1 MNMQLMRLLARYHS
15 PAQDGSD
22 LGGQDDAAD
31 VHEDRGDTVVEDR
44 GDGLDN
50 DLSLEA
56 LQGLLANGEVTGAT
70 EEDGGRAPSSVPI
83 SRFQEVNDRR
93 KTAEQA
99 LADAQAELAR
109 YRATDTNGVGAG
121 PAQTNARAAPPEPSF
136 DLDAQEEAYANALL
150 DGDTKGAAAIRREI
164 NQHLEH
170 AAVKRYHSESN
181 QQRASQ
187 EYSALVDK
195 VMDAHP
201 WLDQPEGSQAMD
213 LIVELVDARVR
224 KGASPAQALSEAVQA
239 IVPRFTPAGSQQL
252 PATTA
257 TDPRIAASL
266 ARGARASNDQPAA
279 MLGGIGN
286 RSTGGMPDVDQLDDE
301 QFSRLSE
308 AEKRKMRGD

>member
-1 MNMQLMRLLARYHS
+1 MNIQLMRLLARYHS

-22 LGGQDDAAD
+22 LGGQDEGLDTQ
-31 VHEDRGDTVVEDR
+31 EDRGDTVTEDR
-44 GDGLDN
+44 GDGLTT
-50 DLSLEA
+50 DLSLET
-56 LQGLLANGEVTGAT
+56 LQGLLTNGETG
-70 EEDGGRAPSSVPI
+70 EEDGARAPSSVPI

-109 YRATDTNGVGAG
+109 YRATDANGAG
-121 PAQTNARAAPPEPSF
+121 AAQTGAQAAPPEPSF

-164 NQHLEH
+164 NQHLEQ
-170 AAVKRYHSESN
+170 AAVQRYHSETS

-187 EYSALVDK
+187 EYNVLVDQ

-201 WLDQPEGSQAMD
+201 WLEQPEGSQAMD

-224 KGASPAQALSEAVQA
+224 KGASPALALSEAVSA
-239 IVPRFTPAGSQQL
+239 IVPRFAPTSSQQ
-252 PATTA
+252 PQPVTS

-266 ARGARASNDQPAA
+266 ARGARASTDQPAA

-286 RSTGGMPDVDQLDDE
+286 RSTGGMPDVEQLDDE

>member
-1 MNMQLMRLLARYHS
+1 MNIQLMRLLARYHS

-22 LGGQDDAAD
+22 LGGQDDATDA
-31 VHEDRGDTVVEDR
+31 HEDRGDTVAEDR
-44 GDGLDN
+44 GDGLAT
-50 DLSLEA
+50 DLSLET
-56 LQGLLANGEVTGAT
+56 LQGLLANDETAT
-70 EEDGGRAPSSVPI
+70 SGEEDGARVPSSVPI

-109 YRATDTNGVGAG
+109 YRATDANGTGAG
-121 PAQTNARAAPPEPSF
+121 AAQASAQAAPPEPGF

-164 NQHLEH
+164 NQHLEQ
-170 AAVKRYHSESN
+170 AAVQRYHSETN

-187 EYSALVDK
+187 EYNVLVDQ

-224 KGASPAQALSEAVQA
+224 KGASPAQALSEAVSA
-239 IVPRFTPAGSQQL
+239 IVPRFAPVGSQQ
-252 PATTA
+252 TQTSTA

-266 ARGARASNDQPAA
+266 ARGARASSDQPAA

-286 RSTGGMPDVDQLDDE
+286 RSTGGMPDVEQLDDE

-308 AEKRKMRGD
+308 TEKRKMRGD

>member
-1 MNMQLMRLLARYHS
+1 MNIQLMRLLARYHS

-22 LGGQDDAAD
+22 LGGQDEGLDSQ
-31 VHEDRGDTVVEDR
+31 EDRGDTVTEDR
-44 GDGLDN
+44 GDGLTT
-50 DLSLEA
+50 DLSLET
-56 LQGLLANGEVTGAT
+56 LQGLLANGETEASG
-70 EEDGGRAPSSVPI
+70 EEDGARPPSSVPI

-109 YRATDTNGVGAG
+109 YRATDANGAG
-121 PAQTNARAAPPEPSF
+121 AAQTSAQAAPPEPSF

-164 NQHLEH
+164 NQHLEQ
-170 AAVKRYHSESN
+170 AAVQRYHSETN

-187 EYSALVDK
+187 EYNVLVDQ

-201 WLDQPEGSQAMD
+201 WLEQPEGSQAMD

-224 KGASPAQALSEAVQA
+224 KGASPAQALSEAVSA
-239 IVPRFTPAGSQQL
+239 IVPRFAPSGSQQAQ
-252 PATTA
+252 PATS

-266 ARGARASNDQPAA
+266 ARGARASTDQPAA

-286 RSTGGMPDVDQLDDE
+286 RSTGGMPDVEQLDDE

>member
-1 MNMQLMRLLARYHS
+1 MNIQLMRLLARYQS

-31 VHEDRGDTVVEDR
+31 IHEDRGDTVAEDR
-44 GDGLDN
+44 GDGLAT
-50 DLSLEA
+50 DLSLET
-56 LQGLLANGEVTGAT
+56 LQGLLANGEAA

-109 YRATDTNGVGAG
+109 YRATDANGAGVGS
-121 PAQTNARAAPPEPSF
+121 AQTSAQTAQPESRF

-164 NQHLEH
+164 NQHLEQ
-170 AAVKRYHSESN
+170 AAVQRYHSETN

-187 EYSALVDK
+187 EYNVLVDQ

-224 KGASPAQALSEAVQA
+224 KGASPAQALSEAVNA
-239 IVPRFTPAGSQQL
+239 IVPRFTPSGSQQL
-252 PATTA
+252 APAMA

-266 ARGARASNDQPAA
+266 ARGARASSDQPAA

-286 RSTGGMPDVDQLDDE
+286 RSSGGMPDVDQLDDE

>member
-1 MNMQLMRLLARYHS
+1 MNIQLMRLLARYHS

-31 VHEDRGDTVVEDR
+31 AHEDRGDTVTEDR
-44 GDGLDN
+44 GDGLAT
-50 DLSLEA
+50 DLSLET
-56 LQGLLANGEVTGAT
+56 LQGLLANGEAAT
-70 EEDGGRAPSSVPI
+70 SGDEDGARAPSSVPI
-83 SRFQEVNDRR
+83 ARFQEVNDRR

-109 YRATDTNGVGAG
+109 YRATDANGAGAG
-121 PAQTNARAAPPEPSF
+121 PAQTSAQTAPPEPSF

-164 NQHLEH
+164 NQHLEQ
-170 AAVKRYHSESN
+170 AAVQRYHSENN

-187 EYSALVDK
+187 EYSVLVDK

-239 IVPRFTPAGSQQL
+239 IVPRFAPAGSQQL
-252 PATTA
+252 APASA

-286 RSTGGMPDVDQLDDE
+286 RSSGGMPDVEQLDDE

>member
-1 MNMQLMRLLARYHS
+1 MNIQLMRLLARYHS

-22 LGGQDDAAD
+22 LGGQDEGLDTQ
-31 VHEDRGDTVVEDR
+31 EDRGDTVTEDR
-44 GDGLDN
+44 GDGLAT
-50 DLSLEA
+50 DLSLET
-56 LQGLLANGEVTGAT
+56 LQGLLANGETEASG
-70 EEDGGRAPSSVPI
+70 EEDGTRAPSSVPI

-109 YRATDTNGVGAG
+109 YRATDANGAG
-121 PAQTNARAAPPEPSF
+121 AAQTSAQAAPPEPSF

-164 NQHLEH
+164 NQHLEQ
-170 AAVKRYHSESN
+170 AAVQRYHSETS

-187 EYSALVDK
+187 EYNVLVDQ

-201 WLDQPEGSQAMD
+201 WLEQPEGSQAMD

-224 KGASPAQALSEAVQA
+224 KGASPAQALSEAVSA
-239 IVPRFTPAGSQQL
+239 IVPRFAPSGSQQAQ
-252 PATTA
+252 PATS

-266 ARGARASNDQPAA
+266 ARGARASTDQPAA

-286 RSTGGMPDVDQLDDE
+286 RSTGGMPDVEQLDDE

>member
-1 MNMQLMRLLARYHS
+1 MNIQLMRLLARYQS
-15 PAQDGSD
+15 PAQEGSD
-22 LGGQDDAAD
+22 LGGKDDTAD
-31 VHEDRGDTVVEDR
+31 IHEDRGDTVTEDR
-44 GDGLDN
+44 GDGLAA
-50 DLSLEA
+50 DLSLET
-56 LQGLLANGEVTGAT
+56 LQGLLANGEAA

-109 YRATDTNGVGAG
+109 YRATGSNSSGAG
-121 PAQTNARAAPPEPSF
+121 EAQTSTQAAPPESRF

-164 NQHLEH
+164 NQHLEQ
-170 AAVKRYHSESN
+170 AAVQRYHSETN

-187 EYSALVDK
+187 EYNVLVDQ

-201 WLDQPEGSQAMD
+201 WLDQPEGAQAMD

-224 KGASPAQALSEAVQA
+224 KGASPAQALSEAVSA
-239 IVPRFTPAGSQQL
+239 IVPRFAPAGGQQL
-252 PATTA
+252 VPAMA

-266 ARGARASNDQPAA
+266 ARGARASSDQPAA

>member
-1 MNMQLMRLLARYHS
+1 MNIQRMSLLARFQA

-22 LGGQDDAAD
+22 LGGQDGVMDDNAD
-31 VHEDRGDTVVEDR
+31 RGDTMAEDRGDSLGT
-44 GDGLDN
+44 
-50 DLSLEA
+50 DLSLET
-56 LQGLLANGEVTGAT
+56 LQGLLTNGDTAVAA

-83 SRFQEVNDRR
+83 ARFQEVNDRR

-99 LADAQAELAR
+99 LAETQAELAR
-109 YRATDTNGVGAG
+109 YRSAG
-121 PAQTNARAAPPEPSF
+121 PNTGGATQVPPQSQPAVPGF
-136 DLDAQEEAYANALL
+136 DLDAQEEAYADALL

-164 NQHLEH
+164 NQHLELS
-170 AAVKRYHSESN
+170 AVQRYHSESN

-187 EYSALVDK
+187 EYNSLVDQ

-201 WLDQPEGSQAMD
+201 WLDQPEGAQAMD

-224 KGASPAQALSEAVQA
+224 KGASAAQALSEAVHA
-239 IVPRFTPAGSQQL
+239 IVPRFAPAGGQQTQ
-252 PATTA
+252 PSTT

-266 ARGARASNDQPAA
+266 ARGARASSDQPAA

-308 AEKRKMRGD
+308 VEKRKMRGD

>member
-1 MNMQLMRLLARYHS
+1 MNIQLIRLLARYQS
-15 PAQDGSD
+15 PAQEGSD
-22 LGGQDDAAD
+22 LGGKDDAAD
-31 VHEDRGDTVVEDR
+31 IHEDRGDTVTEDR
-44 GDGLDN
+44 GDGLAA
-50 DLSLEA
+50 DLSLET
-56 LQGLLANGEVTGAT
+56 LQGLLANGEAA

-109 YRATDTNGVGAG
+109 YRATGSNSSGAG
-121 PAQTNARAAPPEPSF
+121 EAQTSTQAAPPESSF

-164 NQHLEH
+164 NQHLEQ
-170 AAVKRYHSESN
+170 AAVQRYHSETN
-181 QQRASQ
+181 LQRASQ
-187 EYSALVDK
+187 EYNVLVDK
-195 VMDAHP
+195 LMDAHP

-224 KGASPAQALSEAVQA
+224 KGTSPAQALSEAVSA
-239 IVPRFTPAGSQQL
+239 IVPRFAPSGGQQAQ
-252 PATTA
+252 PATS

-266 ARGARASNDQPAA
+266 VRGARASSDQPAA

-286 RSTGGMPDVDQLDDE
+286 RSTGGMPDVEQLDDE

>member
-1 MNMQLMRLLARYHS
+1 MNIQLMRLLARYQS
-15 PAQDGSD
+15 PARDGSD

-31 VHEDRGDTVVEDR
+31 IHEDRGDTMAEDR
-44 GDGLDN
+44 GDGLAT
-50 DLSLEA
+50 DLSLET
-56 LQGLLANGEVTGAT
+56 LQGLLADGESA

-109 YRATDTNGVGAG
+109 YRATDANGAG
-121 PAQTNARAAPPEPSF
+121 MGSAQTSAQTAPPESRF

-164 NQHLEH
+164 NQHLEQ
-170 AAVKRYHSESN
+170 AAVQRYHSETN

-187 EYSALVDK
+187 EYSVLVDQ

-224 KGASPAQALSEAVQA
+224 KGASPAQALSEAVSA
-239 IVPRFTPAGSQQL
+239 IVPRFAPAGGQQL
-252 PATTA
+252 VPAMA

-266 ARGARASNDQPAA
+266 ARGARVSSDQPAA